1 MPAIVAANPQAPVYR
16 NKKVRDP
23 LSPRLF
29 RTQRP
34 SHPEDLWQPLY
45 DRVNFPNAGT
55 SELGFFSQPLGSI
68 ARLIT
73 DTAAANKTKTLR
85 DTNMQ
90 NANVVPTKLFR
101 FEGISMAYLHMTPDT
116 ITNSLDRELLR
127 NGGYLKFRIVDKDI
141 LIIPL
146 VAIPELNPMLSS
158 ATTVTSTTI
167 NNYAGGGGRIAMY
180 KLPIPIVLNPYES
193 FQVTISF
200 DGTIAM
206 SGSEEI
212 DVLVMLQ
219 GYMRRPT

>member
-1 MPAIVAANPQAPVYR
+1 MPA
-16 NKKVRDP
+16 NKQMPIYKTKGRDP

-45 DRVNFPNAGT
+45 DRVHYPQAGT
-55 SELGFFSQPLGSI
+55 SELGFFSSPLGSTVT
-68 ARLIT
+68 LIT
-73 DTAAANKTKTLR
+73 AGAAAAKTKTMR

-101 FEGISMAYLHMTPDT
+101 FEGISMAYIHENPSVA
-116 ITNSLDRELLR
+116 TNADDREELR

-141 LIIPL
+141 LVIPL
-146 VAIPELNPMLSS
+146 LAIPELNPMLSS
-158 ATTVTSTTI
+158 STTLTASTI
-167 NNYAGGGGRIAMY
+167 NNYAGGGGRVAMY

-193 FQVTISF
+193 FQVTIHF
-200 DGTIAM
+200 DGTIALTT
-206 SGSEEI
+206 GETI
-212 DVLVMLQ
+212 DVLMMLQ